1 MKFQLIC
8 FTLITFCIT
17 NSLSAACDDNSM
29 TTNATCIANTTCE
42 WKAKSTGNCGDTTT
56 NEAGTNCVGLTTSA
70 TCNGKCVY
78 TETDA
83 NAHTGTCADGTTLSD
98 DSSLCATATASTDCD
113 GGCTWTPDYECAV
126 KTTSST
132 NPASDSTFR
141 LKSSFLITL
150 LISLF

>member
-17 NSLSAACDDNSM
+17 NSLSAACDDASM

-70 TCNGKCVY
+70 TCNGKCKY
-78 TETDA
+78 TETDTT
-83 NAHTGTCADGTTLSD
+83 AHTGTCAAGTKLQDG
-98 DSSLCATATASTDCD
+98 AS
-113 GGCTWTPDYECAV
+113 GKYPYRQAERRHHLLPSRPAPAV
-126 KTTSST
+126 RKRQG
-132 NPASDSTFR
+132 PY
-141 LKSSFLITL
+141 
-150 LISLF
+150 